1 MMSCD
6 TNILFPAFDKS
17 SAQHEAARSFL
28 AIHARNEKFCL
39 CEQVLMELYGL
50 LRNPVVNRNPL
61 PSPQAVAIIQ
71 GLRGNPS
78 WRIVDAGKN
87 RALMNGIWEKA
98 KAPELAYR
106 RIFDL
111 RLAATLRAHG
121 VTDFATRNLK
131 DFQDQGFKRVWNPLT
146 DPANATLA

>member
-6 TNILFPAFDKS
+6 TNVLFPAFDKS
-17 SAQHEAARSFL
+17 SILHESARSFL
-28 AIHARNEKFCL
+28 SVHARNEKFCL

-61 PSPQAVAIIQ
+61 SAPQAVAIIQ
-71 GLRGNPS
+71 GLRRNPS

-87 RALMNGIWEKA
+87 RALMNGVWEKA
-98 KAPELAYR
+98 KVPELAYR

-131 DFQDQGFKRVWNPLT
+131 DFHKQGFKRVWNPLT
-146 DPANATLA
+146 APS